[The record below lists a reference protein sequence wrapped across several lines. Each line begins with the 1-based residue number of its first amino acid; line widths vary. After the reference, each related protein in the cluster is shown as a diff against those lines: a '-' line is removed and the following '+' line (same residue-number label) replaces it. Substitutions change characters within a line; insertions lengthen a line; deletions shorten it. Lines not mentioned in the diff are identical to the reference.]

1 MSEHEHTTEQTT
13 EQARPGLWAAGSHA
27 VNIGHL
33 VMGLAFLGMVGIWA
47 LWTGDVVDEDDL
59 GWLLPV
65 PWVIGGGAG
74 LLATAL
80 NGAARRE
87 RWER

>member
-1 MSEHEHTTEQTT
+1 MSEHETTDP
-13 EQARPGLWAAGSHA
+13 RPGLWAAGSHA

-47 LWTGDVVDEDDL
+47 LWTGGVVDEDDL
-59 GWLLPV
+59 HWLLPV
-65 PWVIGGGAG
+65 PWVVAGAAG
-74 LLATAL
+74 LVATTVS
-80 NGAARRE
+80 GAARRE